1 MPIRIDTAAI
11 ESAAGTIS
19 KLNSQLEATLQESQ
33 RNVQSLSNVWSGPA
47 AEATIGSY
55 NGFAAKYFANYKQ
68 LLEDYVV
75 FLRQVAAGN
84 YSEAETQNV
93 NLSEML
99 P

>member
-1 MPIRIDTAAI
+1 MPLRIDTAAI

-19 KLNSQLEATLQESQ
+19 SLNNELEATLQESQ
-33 RNVQSLSNVWSGPA
+33 SNVRSLSSVWSGPA
-47 AEATIGSY
+47 AEATIGAY
-55 NGFAAKYFANYKQ
+55 DGFAAKYFAEYKQ

-75 FLRQVAAGN
+75 FLKQVAVGN
-84 YSEAETQNV
+84 YSEAETQNT

>member
-11 ESAAGTIS
+11 ENAAGTIS
-19 KLNSQLEATLQESQ
+19 NLNNQLEATLQESQ
-33 RNVQSLSNVWSGPA
+33 KEVQSLSEVWTGPA

-55 NGFAAKYFANYKQ
+55 NGFAAKYFSNYKQ
-68 LLEDYVV
+68 LLDDYVT

-84 YSEAETQNV
+84 YSEIETQNAS
-93 NLSEML
+93 LGEML